1 MVDYYSTAPMIAR
14 MVEQEPDTRQLS
26 NVLKAVSDP
35 TRRSILTQL
44 VQEGHIRVTDIAA
57 YFDMSL
63 NSVSKHIKVL
73 EAAGLVSRQTMGRTH
88 LISANM
94 EPVSLIDEW
103 FTQLRSVWDIRLEK
117 LDSVL
122 TEKNQNE

>member
-1 MVDYYSTAPMIAR
+1 MISQMA
-14 MVEQEPDTRQLS
+14 EQEIDTEQLS
-26 NVLKAVSDP
+26 KVLKAVSDP
-35 TRRSILTQL
+35 TRRSILTKL

-73 EAAGLVSRQTMGRTH
+73 EAAGLVSRQTAGRTH

-103 FTQLRSVWDIRLEK
+103 FRNLRSIWDIRLEK
-117 LDSVL
+117 LDDILIEDNSD
-122 TEKNQNE
+122 E

>member
-1 MVDYYSTAPMIAR
+1 MIPKMAD
-14 MVEQEPDTRQLS
+14 QESDTQQLS

-35 TRRSILTQL
+35 TRRSILTKL
-44 VQEGHIRVTDIAA
+44 VQEGHILVTDIAA

-73 EAAGLVSRQTMGRTH
+73 EAAGLVSRQTIGRTH

-94 EPVSLIDEW
+94 EPVAMIDEW
-103 FTQLRSVWDIRLEK
+103 FTKLRSIWDIRLER
-117 LDSVL
+117 LDGIL
-122 TEKNQNE
+122 TEDKPDG

>member
-1 MVDYYSTAPMIAR
+1 MITQMA
-14 MVEQEPDTRQLS
+14 EQDIDAQQLS
-26 NVLKAVSDP
+26 KVLKAVSDP
-35 TRRSILTQL
+35 TRRSILTKL

-73 EAAGLVSRQTMGRTH
+73 EAAGLVSRQTVGRTH

-94 EPVSLIDEW
+94 EPVSLIDDW
-103 FTQLRSVWDIRLEK
+103 FKNLRSIWDIRLEK
-117 LDSVL
+117 LDNILEEESSD
-122 TEKNQNE
+122 E

>member
-1 MVDYYSTAPMIAR
+1 MVDYLNHHSMIAK
-14 MVEQEPDTRQLS
+14 MAEQDTDNQQLS

-35 TRRSILTQL
+35 TRRSILTKL

-73 EAAGLVSRQTMGRTH
+73 EAAGLVNRQTMGRIH

-94 EPVSLIDEW
+94 EPVAMIDDW
-103 FTQLRSVWDIRLEK
+103 FTKLRSIWDIRLEHLDGILTEEK
-117 LDSVL
+117 LD
-122 TEKNQNE
+122 E